1 MDPWIFDIVI
11 IIINNK
17 NMNNLLD
24 NYDGLV
30 VTVNYFSLFILLDSP
45 LDRFN
50 YYLFLKR

>member
-11 IIINNK
+11 IIINK

-24 NYDGLV
+24 NYDVLA
-30 VTVNYFSLFILLDSP
+30 VTVNYFSLFILLDNP

-50 YYLFLKR
+50 YYLCF